1 LMADYQAVKGIK
13 VIVVFD
19 AHLVKGGSGSRGN
32 EHGVKVIFTSEGETA
47 DMLIEKLVSQL
58 KSKGR
63 VTVATSDWAEQ
74 RIVFGFGAVR
84 LSARELAR
92 EVAQSKDDLAR
103 QIESNNYDGS
113 RLNGYLDENVREI
126 LERIRRQK

>member
-1 LMADYQAVKGIK
+1 
-13 VIVVFD
+13 
-19 AHLVKGGSGSRGN
+19 
-32 EHGVKVIFTSEGETA
+32 
-47 DMLIEKLVSQL
+47 
-58 KSKGR
+58 
-63 VTVATSDWAEQ
+63 
-74 RIVFGFGAVR
+74 VR